1 MGAEAFVILGG
12 FIKKKKKKIKVGV
25 LTIPAKSYLA
35 IFWKFLS
42 ESQ

>member
-12 FIKKKKKKIKVGV
+12 FIKKKKKIKVGV